1 VTSRAPILTQSG
13 PALSTSGKTRRASH
27 KGRSSAPDNDTNF
40 DFNPPLQFP
49 RLSQV
54 FVVIGH
60 CHINGLDVMHTLNWQ
75 LSSYPVGVNRS
86 GSWVSRCHLSG
97 RHRHTSLSSWCSI
110 GVYLDVTARP
120 ETNGLSLTPGNLHQ
134 EAGIYRMRDVATQY
148 ISSKTNRE
156 ISSYKQTL
164 PVRSL
169 LLVVKKSRNFQT
181 RAPKQSEN
189 VTTTQT
195 SVRGESVR
203 RVVTPRGGVPR
214 LRQQH
219 PEFIFVWERGEKK
232 SDETYYPERVVN
244 TLSIYLILSVEN
256 TAVIKELGFMNLF
269 VCSSASEAF

>member
-1 VTSRAPILTQSG
+1 
-13 PALSTSGKTRRASH
+13 
-27 KGRSSAPDNDTNF
+27 
-40 DFNPPLQFP
+40 
-49 RLSQV
+49 
-54 FVVIGH
+54 
-60 CHINGLDVMHTLNWQ
+60 
-75 LSSYPVGVNRS
+75 
-86 GSWVSRCHLSG
+86 
-97 RHRHTSLSSWCSI
+97 
-110 GVYLDVTARP
+110 
-120 ETNGLSLTPGNLHQ
+120 
-134 EAGIYRMRDVATQY
+134 MRDVATQY
-148 ISSKTNRE
+148 ISSTTNRE

-203 RVVTPRGGVPR
+203 RVVTPRGVPR

-219 PEFIFVWERGEKK
+219 PEFIFVWESGEKK
-232 SDETYYPERVVN
+232 SYETYYPERVVN